1 MWSKEREKGYQE
13 PDMNPTVHEGHLW
26 SAWVCTHVHSDS
38 EKTVELYTK
47 EELDPDLV
55 KTKIVIEE

>member
-1 MWSKEREKGYQE
+1 
-13 PDMNPTVHEGHLW
+13 MNPVQKGHLW